1 MNQRT
6 FRPKRPTSLSLENIC
21 CPDFGP
27 TDFRKNEKNEL
38 ILRHSK
44 SVSADLRLK
53 NFTPRK
59 MEYIVYIFFIFF
71 NNPKIDRRCK
81 GVGMLVPFHQQ
92 PKFNQQNF
100 KISELYPIRSLAF
113 SPVHGRPH
121 PVSVSMHASA
131 LSAAAEISESVSST
145 N

>member
-1 MNQRT
+1 MNQTT

-44 SVSADLRLK
+44 SVSADLRYQ

-59 MEYIVYIFFIFF
+59 MEYILYFSITLKQIGDVRVWACQCPFISNQNSTNRISKSVSCTQLEVSLSRQFRGDHILSLY
-71 NNPKIDRRCK
+71 PC
-81 GVGMLVPFHQQ
+81 MLVPFQQQ
-92 PKFNQQNF
+92 PKFQNQ
-100 KISELYPIRSLAF
+100 
-113 SPVHGRPH
+113 
-121 PVSVSMHASA
+121 
-131 LSAAAEISESVSST
+131 
-145 N
+145 